1 MEKAL
6 LDLTIRSYSTSHA
19 THNHSFNQLV
29 IPIEGAILIEVDGHE
44 ERLMV
49 GRTAVVA
56 QGAPHTQTA
65 SSENKSL
72 ILDISP
78 CRLERD
84 GAGRLLDKPF
94 HALPVAAMK
103 LIDYMVLTLN
113 QRHLSP
119 DNQQLWAALLLDAMA
134 QPLREPATRLV
145 GVLHAVEQ
153 NPGYPWSTQKMAE
166 QASVSIS
173 HLHAL
178 FRQEMNST
186 PQQWLAAVRLKHAC
200 TLLQRSALPIIEIAD
215 RCGYTDQSAFA
226 RAFGRIYDQTP
237 SAYRKLTEESEH
249 KKQ

>member
-178 FRQEMNST
+178 FRQRNG
-186 PQQWLAAVRLKHAC
+186 VRRGLFGSFSRSHARC
-200 TLLQRSALPIIEIAD
+200 QSGPPRRKTERGRCDCRTRSCALPKGL
-215 RCGYTDQSAFA
+215 C
-226 RAFGRIYDQTP
+226 
-237 SAYRKLTEESEH
+237 
-249 KKQ
+249 